1 MSDGAPR
8 ASLLRLVFSP
18 GALVA
23 EARRRAQDWAER
35 RQGLDPDPVVLHRR
49 RVYIF
54 PTKAGFMFGF
64 AVAAMGLGAMNY
76 NASLAFIL
84 AFGLAALG
92 LVAMHH
98 AHRTLEGLEVR
109 SGRVDPVFAGQV
121 AHFGLTLRNVARAP
135 RIGLT
140 LTLDERNL
148 ARTDVAAEDDATVVL
163 AQAAP
168 RRGWLTARRFGL
180 HTTYPFGLFRA
191 WCWIRMDLRC
201 LVYPAP
207 AAPGARP
214 PPQPADQGQG
224 RADES
229 GLEDFSGLR
238 EYRPGDAPRHIAWRV
253 FARRDELAVK
263 QFAGSTALARRLD
276 FDALQ
281 GLDVE
286 QRLSQLTRWVL
297 DAHAENESFA
307 LALPGVEIP
316 YGQGA
321 GHRDRCLEALALFQT
336 TGEDAGFHRAA
347 A

>member
-1 MSDGAPR
+1 MDI
-8 ASLLRLVFSP
+8 
-18 GALVA
+18 VA
-23 EARRRAQDWAER
+23 NIRRRAQGWAER
-35 RQGLDPDPVVLHRR
+35 RQGLDPDPVTLHRR

-54 PTKAGFMFGF
+54 PTRAGFLFGF
-64 AVAAMGLGAMNY
+64 SVAAMLLGAMNY

-98 AHRTLEGLEVR
+98 AHRTLEGLSVR

-121 AHFGLTLRNVARAP
+121 AHFGLTLQNAARVP
-135 RIGLT
+135 RIGIT
-140 LTLDERNL
+140 LTLDQVNL
-148 ARTDVAAEDDATVVL
+148 ARTDVAAEDDARVVL
-163 AQAAP
+163 AQVAP
-168 RRGWLTARRFGL
+168 RRGWLVARRFGL

-207 AAPGARP
+207 ATPGAQP

-224 RADES
+224 RADET

-263 QFAGSTALARRLD
+263 QFSGSTALARQLD
-276 FDALQ
+276 FDALH
-281 GLDVE
+281 GLDLE
-286 QRLSQLTRWVL
+286 ARLSQLTRWVL
-297 DAHAENESFA
+297 DAHADNESFA
-307 LALPGVEIP
+307 LRLPDQNIP

-321 GHRDRCLEALALFQT
+321 GHRDRCLEALALFKS
-336 TGEDAGFHRAA
+336 GESAA
-347 A
+347 P

>member
-1 MSDGAPR
+1 MIQ
-8 ASLLRLVFSP
+8 RLI
-18 GALVA
+18 A
-23 EARRRAQDWAER
+23 EVRRRAQDWAER
-35 RQGLDPDPVVLHRR
+35 RQGLDPDPVTLHRR

-98 AHRTLEGLEVR
+98 AHRTLEGLELR

-121 AHFGLTLRNVARAP
+121 AHFGLTLRNLARAP
-135 RIGLT
+135 RIGIT

-148 ARTDVAAEDDATVVL
+148 ARTDVAAEDDAGVVL
-163 AQAAP
+163 AQVAP

-207 AAPGARP
+207 AAPGTRP

-263 QFAGSTALARRLD
+263 QFAGSTALARALD

-297 DAHAENESFA
+297 DAHGDNESFA
-307 LALPGVEIP
+307 LSLPGVRIP

-321 GHRDRCLEALALFQT
+321 GHRDRCLEALALFQPAGQA
-336 TGEDAGFHRAA
+336 TGEPAILAADAARRRTAA
-347 A
+347 